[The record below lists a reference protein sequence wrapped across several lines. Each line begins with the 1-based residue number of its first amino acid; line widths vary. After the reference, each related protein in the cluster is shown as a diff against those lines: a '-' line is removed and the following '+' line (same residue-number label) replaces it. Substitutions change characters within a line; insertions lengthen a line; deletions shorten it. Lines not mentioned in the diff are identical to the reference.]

1 MKLFVTGGTGF
12 IGSHFLRL
20 ALQAGHQVLALR
32 RANSQPRIPLAI
44 QPTWLDGNLND
55 DWSKILEGCD
65 VLVHLAA
72 AGVDPKFND
81 WESLFS
87 VNVNQSLSLWLQA
100 HKAGVKRLVICGSC
114 SEYGR
119 SGEQYEFIPTTA
131 PLQPTNA
138 YGASK
143 ASASLAAIAL
153 ATQMNWEVILL
164 RPFHVYGPGESK
176 ARLWPSLRR
185 AALAGEDL
193 PMTPGEQIRD
203 FMPVEQVANQFL
215 RACERSDLQSE
226 NLVLENLGTGTPQ
239 TVSQFAEFWWSHWQ
253 ATGQLLFGE
262 ISYRT
267 NEIMRYAPLIV
278 NKKYSN

>member
-20 ALQAGHQVLALR
+20 ALQAGHQVLALKR
-32 RANSQPRIPLAI
+32 TNSQPRIPLAI
-44 QPTWLDGNLND
+44 QPSWLDGNLGD
-55 DWSKILEGCD
+55 DWSKILEECD

-72 AGVDPKFND
+72 AGVNPKFND
-81 WESLFS
+81 WQDLFS
-87 VNVNQSLSLWLQA
+87 VNVNQSLGLWLQA
-100 HKAGVKRLVICGSC
+100 QKAGVKRLVICGSC

-143 ASASLAAIAL
+143 ASASLAAIGL
-153 ATQMNWEVILL
+153 ATQVSWEVVLL
-164 RPFHVYGPGESK
+164 RPFHVYGPGESES
-176 ARLWPSLRR
+176 RLWPSLRR

-203 FMPVEQVANQFL
+203 FMPVEQVAQRFL
-215 RACERSDLQSE
+215 WACKRTDTLIGKA
-226 NLVLENLGTGTPQ
+226 LVENLGTGHPQ
-239 TVSQFAEFWWSHWQ
+239 TVKRFSEFWWAQWH
-253 ATGQLLFGE
+253 AKGKLLFGN
-262 ISYRT
+262 IPYRH
-267 NEIMRYAPLIV
+267 NEVMRYVPII
-278 NKKYSN
+278 

>member
-81 WESLFS
+81 WQALFS
-87 VNVNQSLSLWLQA
+87 VNVSQSLGLWLQA
-100 HKAGVKRLVICGSC
+100 QKAGVKRLVICGSC

-143 ASASLAAIAL
+143 ASASLAAIGL
-153 ATQMNWEVILL
+153 ATHMNWEVVLL
-164 RPFHVYGPGESK
+164 RPFHVYGPGESES
-176 ARLWPSLRR
+176 RLWPSLRR

-203 FMPVEQVANQFL
+203 FMPVEQVARQFL
-215 RACERSDLQSE
+215 RACKRTDTLIGKA
-226 NLVLENLGTGTPQ
+226 LVENLGTGHPQ
-239 TVSQFAEFWWSHWQ
+239 TVKRFSEFWWAKWH
-253 ATGQLLFGE
+253 AKGKLLFGN
-262 ISYRT
+262 IPYRH
-267 NEIMRYAPLIV
+267 NEVMRYVPII
-278 NKKYSN
+278 